1 MTESNEERGIT
12 GRSRY
17 KFGTNRGKNMLEF
30 ENEKPE
36 AEAIIKVIGVGGA
49 GGNAINTMIDN
60 NMQGVQFISVNT
72 DVKDLR
78 KCKAS
83 DKVQIGCGSTRGLGA
98 GANPQV
104 GQKSAHEDREK
115 LQDIVSGADMVF
127 ITAGLGGGT
136 GTGAS
141 PVVAELA
148 RNSGALTVAVVTR
161 PFIFEGAIRAS
172 QAEDGIKELKNQV
185 DALIVIPNQRLIDAV
200 DKGTSI
206 IEAFR
211 MADDILFQGVQS
223 ISDLIMRTGYIVV
236 DFNDVKTIMQDA
248 GTALM
253 GIGID
258 TGDSRS
264 VRAAQKAISSPLL
277 EETTIQGA
285 KGLLVNITGNNEMG
299 LLEVNE
305 AMSLIHSS
313 VDPEANVIWGMVFD
327 ESLEDKIKV
336 TVIATGFDGTRKER
350 ATTAIVGA
358 EKENPWDL
366 DEILKNSFGTKESV
380 RRKRSLMR
388 GGINSSNSES
398 GLEEELEIPAFL
410 RNRMGNKN
418 SSS

>member
-1 MTESNEERGIT
+1 
-12 GRSRY
+12 
-17 KFGTNRGKNMLEF
+17 MLEF

-36 AEAIIKVIGVGGA
+36 SEAIIKVIGVGGA
-49 GGNAINTMIDN
+49 GGNAINTMIAND
-60 NMQGVQFISVNT
+60 MRGVSFISVNT

-78 KCKAS
+78 KCKAPE
-83 DKVQIGCGSTRGLGA
+83 KIQIGCDLTRGLGA
-98 GANPQV
+98 GADPQV
-104 GQKSAHEDREK
+104 GQKSAQEDRDK
-115 LQDIVSGADMVF
+115 LQEIVNGADMVF

-141 PVVAELA
+141 PVVAEIA
-148 RNSGALTVAVVTR
+148 RSSNALTVAVVTR
-161 PFIFEGAIRAS
+161 PFIFEGAIRSA
-172 QAEDGIKELKNQV
+172 QAEDGIKELKNHV

-200 DKGTSI
+200 DKSTSI
-206 IEAFR
+206 IAAFR

-258 TGDSRS
+258 SGDSRS
-264 VRAAQKAISSPLL
+264 IRAAQKAISSPLL

-285 KGLLVNITGNNEMG
+285 RGLLVNITGSHEMG
-299 LLEVNE
+299 LLEVHE

-327 ESLEDKIKV
+327 DSLDDKIKV
-336 TVIATGFDGTRKER
+336 TVIATGFDGVRKER
-350 ATTAIVGA
+350 TTATVVSS

-388 GGINSSNSES
+388 GGINSANSENRV
-398 GLEEELEIPAFL
+398 EEELEIPAFL
-410 RNRMGNKN
+410 RNKRESKISG
-418 SSS
+418 S